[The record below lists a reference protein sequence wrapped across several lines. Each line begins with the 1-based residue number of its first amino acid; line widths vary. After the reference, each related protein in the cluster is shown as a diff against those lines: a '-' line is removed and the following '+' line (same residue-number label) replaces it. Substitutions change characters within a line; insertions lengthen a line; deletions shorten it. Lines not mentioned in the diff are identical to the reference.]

1 MTSVCAITAFFVRAL
16 LSPICDKR
24 VAKKICILY
33 LPTIILTKVTSL
45 LQTLFAMS
53 SGGAQENV
61 QEFKVRIPTRDPK
74 KSFHIMKFNSSLRV
88 DTTKWSQVAI
98 KLITSFAKF

>member
-1 MTSVCAITAFFVRAL
+1 
-16 LSPICDKR
+16 
-24 VAKKICILY
+24 
-33 LPTIILTKVTSL
+33 
-45 LQTLFAMS
+45 MS

>member
-1 MTSVCAITAFFVRAL
+1 
-16 LSPICDKR
+16 
-24 VAKKICILY
+24 
-33 LPTIILTKVTSL
+33 
-45 LQTLFAMS
+45 MS

-88 DTTKWSQVAI
+88 DTTKWSQVTP
-98 KLITSFAKF
+98 KLITSVAKL